1 LRLGG
6 ARNLRPGLRS
16 VVDVAADHAVPTVR
30 TSRHG
35 VVAVSDMFTWPEQT
49 VLADATNGS

>member
-1 LRLGG
+1 
-6 ARNLRPGLRS
+6 LRPGLRS
-16 VVDVAADHAVPTVR
+16 VVDVAADHAIPTVR
-30 TSRHG
+30 TSRRG